1 MKKAYIAGPMTP
13 HGNRLNTQNA
23 AIEYLLNI
31 RDMIQVAIGLIAK
44 GYAPYCPAL
53 DYQYFLSLTYGGDT
67 ITEESIKAISM
78 AFLEVSDLIVLLPGW
93 EASEGCQAEYSR
105 AVELGMPSF
114 YGVGNV
120 PDGKL

>member
-1 MKKAYIAGPMTP
+1 MKIAYIAGPMTP

-53 DYQYFLSLTYGGDT
+53 DYQYFLSLTYGET
-67 ITEESIKAISM
+67 ITEDAIKAISM
-78 AFLEVSDLIVLLPGW
+78 AFLDVSDIIVFLPGW
-93 EASEGCQAEYSR
+93 EASAGCQAEYSR
-105 AVELGMPSF
+105 AVEIGMPSF
-114 YGVGNV
+114 YGVRSV
-120 PDGKL
+120 PNEIR